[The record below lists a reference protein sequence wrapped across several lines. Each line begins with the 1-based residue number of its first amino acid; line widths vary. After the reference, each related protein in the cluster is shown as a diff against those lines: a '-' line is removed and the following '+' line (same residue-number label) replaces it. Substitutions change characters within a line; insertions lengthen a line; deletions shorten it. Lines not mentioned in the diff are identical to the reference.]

1 MAAATFAGGGA
12 IAAAVTG
19 RTGPISAAAIRKAQT
34 RRAKAAML
42 AAVAAVAAA
51 TSRISRA
58 NKSFDVMP
66 GTRVRLRRHRAHA
79 LCRAS
84 TS

>member
-34 RRAKAAML
+34 RRAKAAMV
-42 AAVAAVAAA
+42 AAVAAVAVAA

-58 NKSFDVMP
+58 NNRRSQ
-66 GTRVRLRRHRAHA
+66 TRAPLIPA
-79 LCRAS
+79 
-84 TS
+84 